1 LTLRLVAAHDLVLEL
16 AMQAPLDGCDGQADI
31 GCLLLDQQPVMIQL
45 SQPFFEHSAHVA
57 LAGATWDLGDA
68 PFPWDLGKRPI
79 PAAAQSAAT
88 TT

>member
-1 LTLRLVAAHDLVLEL
+1 
-16 AMQAPLDGCDGQADI
+16 
-31 GCLLLDQQPVMIQL
+31 
-45 SQPFFEHSAHVA
+45 
-57 LAGATWDLGDA
+57 WDLGDA